1 MANEIVNT
9 KNTIAARKRRVF
21 LKVLA
26 QTASVSVAAKACGYQ
41 DTSTL
46 QAYRRDNEDFGDLW
60 NEALEAAANVL
71 EHEAIRRAVD
81 GVLEP
86 TFYKGVVVGHT
97 RKYSDSNLQFMLRGM
112 KPDTY
117 RENARGGNMN
127 VNFGIAVLPMTAQN
141 DEAWEN
147 RALEMHKGQK
157 IIEVEDKPTENAMLR
172 VKRGD

>member
-1 MANEIVNT
+1 MATEIVNT
-9 KNTIAARKRRVF
+9 KNIIADRKRKVF

-26 QTASVSVAAKACGYQ
+26 QTASVSTAAKACGYQ

-46 QAYRRDNEDFGDLW
+46 QRYRRDNEHFADLW

-71 EHEAIRRAVD
+71 EDEAVRRARD

-86 TFYKGVVVGHT
+86 NFYKGDIVGHT
-97 RKYSDSNLQFMLRGM
+97 RKFSDSLMMFMLRGL

-127 VNFGIAVLPMTAQN
+127 VNFGIAVLPMTAQS
-141 DEAWEN
+141 DEAWEE
-147 RALEMHKGQK
+147 RALVMHSGQK
-157 IIEVEDKPTENAMLR
+157 LIKVEAKPTENAMLR